1 MNEANNLYAFDAE
14 YFDVPINVL
23 PNADSPQ
30 IVYHRLR
37 KPTLQELNERED
49 RTVYKLVGASSRED
63 EIISSEELANARLWD
78 AIILK
83 VRGYRDA
90 KDWRELTEEEKAAM
104 RAGHKITAIRTLYAG
119 HCEVEGAEDGI
130 TIGADTW
137 TIRHEIGLSRD
148 NPDFVVKHILRE
160 PTEAERLKY
169 NQTSTRTTVLK
180 GAKRPQRQVK
190 TKLKPSADLYDA
202 LVEDIQG
209 GTVNGDEF
217 RSGNRKEFLAAVDP
231 IWKSLVIVILMNT
244 LEAQISD

>member
-1 MNEANNLYAFDAE
+1 MTEANNLYAFDAE
-14 YFDVPINVL
+14 YFEVPINVL
-23 PNADSPQ
+23 PNADTPQ

-49 RTVYKLVGASSRED
+49 RIVYKLVGASSREE
-63 EIISSEELANARLWD
+63 EIVSSEETANVRLWD

-83 VRGYRDA
+83 VMGYRDA
-90 KDWRELTEEEKAAM
+90 KDWRELTEEEKTAM
-104 RAGHKITAIRTLYAG
+104 RAGHKSTAIRTLYAG
-119 HCEVEGAEDGI
+119 YCEIEGAEDGI

-137 TIRHEIGLSRD
+137 TIKHEIGLSRD

-169 NQTSTRTTVLK
+169 NQTSTRTIVVK
-180 GAKRPQRQVK
+180 GAKRPQRHLQ
-190 TKLKPSADLYDA
+190 TKLKPPADLYDA

-209 GTVNGDEF
+209 ATVNGSEYRD
-217 RSGNRKEFLAAVDP
+217 GNRKDFLAAVDP
-231 IWKSLVIVILMNT
+231 IWKRLVILILMNT